1 MFFQTT
7 IPHAYGVTDCTI
19 DKLIALRKQLKEDGV
34 KLSVNDFVIKA
45 VALALQQCPHV
56 NALYKGEEVGYHHQ
70 QELTFLFVVYLKDSA
85 LLIPVSTLHKIHLSI
100 QQI

>member
-19 DKLIALRKQLKEDGV
+19 DKLIALRKHLKEDGV

-45 VALALQQCPHV
+45 VALALQQCPQL
-56 NALYKGEEVGYHHQ
+56 NALYKGEEVGYHQ
-70 QELTFLFVVYLKDSA
+70 QELTFLFLVYLKNSA
-85 LLIPVSTLHKIHLSI
+85 LLTHSLP
-100 QQI
+100 